1 MAQQPSLPNATTA
14 LLDVDPVVS
23 PFATCPLCHT
33 TSQSMTTDALAAG
46 ADWQCVRCGQR
57 WSAGR
62 LATVAAYAKWV
73 LEREESGRMTIQP

>member
-1 MAQQPSLPNATTA
+1 MAQHSSLPTVTTA
-14 LLDVDPVVS
+14 LFDVEPVVS
-23 PFATCPLCHT
+23 RFATCPLCHT

-62 LATVAAYAKWV
+62 MATVAAYTPWD
-73 LEREESGRMTIQP
+73 LDREERGGRTVQP